1 MRKFLY
7 FIIYYI
13 VKTSLSLRMMLGLMI
28 FVVQMP
34 RPRPA
39 QSRLSSSVIMSPGCN
54 VGQQRLPLYQ
64 IVSVKYPEFWITTWA
79 LHRRFFIVTRN
90 E

>member
-34 RPRPA
+34 GPRPA
-39 QSRLSSSVIMSPGCN
+39 QSGLSSSVIMSLGCN
-54 VGQQRLPLYQ
+54 VGQQRQ
-64 IVSVKYPEFWITTWA
+64 
-79 LHRRFFIVTRN
+79 
-90 E
+90 